1 MCGECVGSVWGVCGE
16 CVGSVFLP
24 VLCAYVCL
32 VNPWCSCTVESLD
45 ELSDMVV
52 ELFSQICNKDI
63 PVPIVTEMP
72 FSADELQVCVCTY
85 IRM

>member
-1 MCGECVGSVWGVCGE
+1 MYACMSCH
-16 CVGSVFLP
+16 
-24 VLCAYVCL
+24 
-32 VNPWCSCTVESLD
+32 PWCWCVVESLD

-72 FSADELQVCVCTY
+72 FSADELQVCVCMYVGTVCTVL
-85 IRM
+85 I